1 MMEDFKVTLRD
12 VKDCKLCMSGA
23 RVWCA
28 TRDVAWSELLNE
40 GLWASRL
47 EAMDDAFGN
56 RALAQARRRLG
67 LDRR

>member
-1 MMEDFKVTLRD
+1 MDDFKVTLRD
-12 VKDCKLCMSGA
+12 VKDCKLCMSGV
-23 RVWCA
+23 RVWA
-28 TRDVAWSELLNE
+28 KSRGLEWTEILNE

-47 EAMDDAFGN
+47 EAMNDAFGN

>member
-1 MMEDFKVTLRD
+1 
-12 VKDCKLCMSGA
+12 
-23 RVWCA
+23 
-28 TRDVAWSELLNE
+28 LLNE
-40 GLWASRL
+40 GLWASRV

>member
-1 MMEDFKVTLRD
+1 VWAKSRD
-12 VKDCKLCMSGA
+12 VE
-23 RVWCA
+23 
-28 TRDVAWSELLNE
+28 WSELLNE
-40 GLWASRL
+40 GLWASRV